1 MIRSSES
8 VKIPDIR
15 LFFKI
20 IQDKNFNTEILDM
33 SVKFWTYANLSLLC
47 TVNHRNGSSYC
58 C

>member
-15 LFFKI
+15 VFFKI

-33 SVKFWTYANLSLLC
+33 SVKFRTYGNPTLLC
-47 TVNHRNGSSYC
+47 TVNHRNGPSYC